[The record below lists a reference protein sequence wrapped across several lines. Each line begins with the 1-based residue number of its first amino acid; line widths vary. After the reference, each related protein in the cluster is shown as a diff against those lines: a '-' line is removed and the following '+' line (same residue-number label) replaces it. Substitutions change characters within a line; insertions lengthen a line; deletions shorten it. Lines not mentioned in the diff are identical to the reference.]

1 MQLDL
6 KKIPFGQYL
15 SRHLLFEEWD
25 PQEKGYTKGL
35 FLALAAESSSMF
47 GFGGAGSRGAGMV
60 KLTPTLNGEALP
72 VEAEANVSEAAVH
85 CGGKTLRMAID
96 GKALLLESDGLGLTM
111 QVRLGF
117 GETAAAFE
125 NGYVLNMGAT
135 RYIIEMRKGRADL
148 QVMWDLTALH
158 STDPVITLTPE
169 DGVLEAV
176 FWDTDSSFARPEI
189 AADVTAA
196 AEKAKAAFAAFRA
209 GCFGTNEQYAY
220 ILWLGFQ
227 ELRGQRLLISNK
239 LSDVKALGR
248 SQFLA
253 ALAYKEPEQV
263 IDGLMSVFRLMT
275 PGGMVPA
282 WVKASAVLPEAAPPL
297 WGLALTRAFARGGM
311 EAVPRE
317 KLERCFAL
325 AKKAAEWWFENR
337 STDGACFYAYA
348 YESGWAKR
356 PLPSDAAPQIFP
368 DLCAWMYLNCK
379 ALAALADQL
388 GLKEDAAAWHG
399 KMSGQLAVL
408 KSLWKNGAFVIRN
421 AVTGEE
427 QPCPADNGLMTLSL
441 GADLPRE
448 IAPTGE
454 TDGIPAYIAA
464 LGCGMRA
471 AALMDRSIEAEHA
484 PAAANYD
491 PEICA
496 LMLALEE
503 RS

>member
-6 KKIPFGQYL
+6 KKMPFGQCM

-25 PQEKGYTKGL
+25 PQEMGYEKGL

-47 GFGGAGSRGAGMV
+47 GFGGAGPRSAGMV

-72 VEAEANVSEAAVH
+72 VTAQANIAEAALH

-96 GKALLLESDGLGLTM
+96 GKALLLESDGLGLSM

-117 GETAAAFE
+117 GETASAFE
-125 NGYVLNMGAT
+125 NGYVLNLGAT
-135 RYIIEMRKGRADL
+135 RYIIEMRKGKADL

-196 AEKAKAAFAAFRA
+196 AEKAKQAFAEFRTH
-209 GCFGTNEQYAY
+209 CCGTNEQYAY

-227 ELRGQRLLISNK
+227 TVRGQELLIANK

-248 SQFLA
+248 GQFIA
-253 ALAYKEPEQV
+253 AMACKKTEQA
-263 IDGLMSVFRLMT
+263 IDRLTSIWNLMT
-275 PGGMVPA
+275 PGGIVPA
-282 WVKASAVLPEAAPPL
+282 WVKDSAMLPEAAPPI
-297 WGLALTRAFARGGM
+297 WGLALTRAFARDGL
-311 EAVPRE
+311 ETVPPE
-317 KLERCFAL
+317 KLARCYTL

-337 STDGACFYAYA
+337 SVDGTCFYAYA
-348 YESGWAKR
+348 YESGWAKH
-356 PLPSDAAPQIFP
+356 PLPSDAAPQVFP
-368 DLCAWMYLNCK
+368 DLCAWMYLNCR

-388 GLKEDAAAWHG
+388 GRKDEAVAWNE
-399 KMSGQLAVL
+399 KANGQLAAL
-408 KSLWKNGAFVIRN
+408 KGLWKNGAFVIRN
-421 AVTGEE
+421 AVTGDEK
-427 QPCPADNGLMTLSL
+427 PCPPDNGLMTLSL
-441 GADLPRE
+441 GPFLPE
-448 IAPTGE
+448 GIAPEGE
-454 TDGIPAYIAA
+454 TDGIPALIAA
-464 LGCGMRA
+464 LGCGKRA
-471 AALMDRSIEAEHA
+471 AALLNQSVEAEKA
-484 PAAANYD
+484 PAAANFD
-491 PEICA
+491 PERCA
-496 LMLALEE
+496 LMLVLEE